1 MSDINSFREK
11 LQGLISKFEKDKTH
25 YLSKGYPEA
34 QVRLDFLNP
43 FFKALGWDIENKA
56 QKPPHERDVIVELSP
71 ETTGRPDYNF
81 RINGATKFFVEAKAP
96 SVALDDINHIL
107 QAKSY
112 AWSTKEVYFVILT
125 DFEEFKL
132 FDASL
137 KPNPKFP
144 EEGLILD
151 LKYAD
156 YLNNID
162 KLYELSKERVEQ
174 GSLEALLPKDTKSKR
189 LRIPPD
195 KSFLEDLTGWRTE
208 LAKDIHKRNPE
219 FDVKLLNDVVQKL
232 LDRIIFIRIAEDRRI
247 RPDKELLEIV
257 ALWKEEGKRKSIMTH
272 LLDLFHEVNDDLNG
286 DIFKPHACERADVD
300 SNLIAEIIENLYFP
314 KSRYRFDAIGVEL
327 LGSIYER
334 YLGST
339 IRVTPKQAKV
349 EEKPEVRKAGGV
361 YYTPKYIVDY
371 IVKNTVGKLIEGKSP
386 KQIEKIK
393 VLDPACGSGSF
404 LLGAYQYLLDYHLEY
419 YRKHTKEA
427 QTQFF
432 DFYHK
437 VGPEDMALP
446 LRTKAMILRNNIFG
460 VDIDPQAVEITMMSL
475 YLKALEGERGMLPKK
490 QHLLPPLSNN
500 IKCGN
505 SLIGYDILDSS
516 LFISPSV
523 KGSVNAPS
531 YPPLKLRGGR
541 GSYGSMESEDRVLS
555 SGRELLDDDTK
566 SRINPL
572 DWNSKSVGF
581 GEIMN
586 PSQSPL
592 AKGGSEGGF
601 DVVIG
606 NPPYVRQEMIG
617 EFKDYFKNH
626 YEVFQGA
633 ADLYAYFI
641 ERGVSLLNKNGIFS
655 YIVANK
661 WMRANY
667 GEPLRRWMKKQRIEE
682 ITDFGDLPVFDGATT
697 YPCII
702 RIRKDSSDVI
712 PARRESF
719 RKKDSGQARMTKGLT
734 FSATQVKT
742 LAFNN
747 LTEYVKENSF
757 AVNKT
762 SLGDKGWSLVN
773 EQSQS
778 LLDKLRKVGMPLGE
792 YVKEK
797 IYYGIKTGLNEAFV
811 IDEET
816 RKKLI
821 KEDSKSAELIKP
833 FLVGKD
839 IKRYAPPEKGR
850 YLILIPKGWTSNNA
864 PHPPL
869 KLRGGEA
876 GVIRH
881 TGMTEKSAWLWL
893 SETYPAIAGHLEAFI
908 EKGKKR
914 YDKGEYWWEL
924 RACDYYEE
932 FEKPKIIYAEIAT
945 RGQFTFD
952 ITNFFSDTTSYIIP
966 VDSKYLIGI
975 LNSSLLT
982 FVFSKTSSEIRGGFY
997 RWKRQYMWNLPIHTI
1012 DFNNPSE
1019 KAIHDKLV
1027 SLVDRML
1034 ELHRKKNSL
1043 PPSAEREKIEREI
1056 AVTDEKIDDIVYGLY
1071 GVTDEERKIIEKA

>member
-1 MSDINSFREK
+1 MADINSFREK
-11 LQGLISKFEKDKTH
+11 LQSLIAKFEKDKAH
-25 YLSKGYPEA
+25 YVSKGYPEA

-112 AWSTKEVYFVILT
+112 AWSTKEVYFVVLT
-125 DFEEFKL
+125 DFEEFRL
-132 FDASL
+132 YDASL

-144 EEGLILD
+144 DEGLILG
-151 LKYAD
+151 LKHTD
-156 YLNNID
+156 YLNNIE
-162 KLYELSKERVEQ
+162 KLWELSKERIEQ

-195 KSFLEDLTGWRTE
+195 KSFLEDLTEWRTE
-208 LAKDIHKRNPE
+208 LAKDLHKRNPE

-247 RPDKELLEIV
+247 RPDKELMEIV
-257 ALWKEEGKRKSIMTH
+257 ALWKEEGKRKSIMSH

-339 IRVTPKQAKV
+339 IRVTPQRVKV

-371 IVKNTVGKLIEGKSP
+371 IVKNTVGKLIEGKTP

-393 VLDPACGSGSF
+393 ILDPACGSGSF

-437 VGPEDMALP
+437 VGPEDLALP

-505 SLIGYDILDSS
+505 SLIGYDILDQGN
-516 LFISPSV
+516 LF
-523 KGSVNAPS
+523 
-531 YPPLKLRGGR
+531 
-541 GSYGSMESEDRVLS
+541 
-555 SGRELLDDDTK
+555 DDETK
-566 SRINPL
+566 SRINPF

-581 GEIMN
+581 GEIME
-586 PSQSPL
+586 S
-592 AKGGSEGGF
+592 GGF
-601 DVVIG
+601 DVIIG
-606 NPPYVRQEMIG
+606 NPPYVRIQAMKEWAPD
-617 EFKDYFKNH
+617 EVAH
-626 YEVFQGA
+626 YKQHYVSASKGNYDIYVIFVEKG
-633 ADLYAYFI
+633 L
-641 ERGVSLLNKNGIFS
+641 SLLNPKGRFGFILPHKFFQTQ
-655 YIVANK
+655 
-661 WMRANY
+661 Y
-667 GEPLRRWMKKQRIEE
+667 GEPLRGIISKGKHLSEVVH
-682 ITDFGDLPVFDGATT
+682 FGDQQVFEGATT
-697 YPCII
+697 YTC
-702 RIRKDSSDVI
+702 
-712 PARRESF
+712 
-719 RKKDSGQARMTKGLT
+719 L
-734 FSATQVKT
+734 
-742 LAFNN
+742 L
-747 LTEYVKENSF
+747 
-757 AVNKT
+757 
-762 SLGDKGWSLVN
+762 
-773 EQSQS
+773 
-778 LLDKLRKVGMPLGE
+778 LLDKSPTKKLNFVKVQDLSLWRVTGQAIRGTIPSADIGASEWNLAIGDAATIFNRLKKMPVKLKDIADIFVGLQTDADDVYILEERQRKDGQVLCYSKATGQTHWLEDNHLKMFVKGSLNVRRYELVNVNKRLIFPYKIVDGKSQLIDAVQYGKDFPLTWQYLVDNKPLLIRRNKGKIQRTEWYGYVYKKNHTRLATPKLLVPSIGTGSCFAADISGE
-792 YVKEK
+792 YYFVGSGGGGGGG
-797 IYYGIKTGLNEAFV
+797 YGISLAATQNISYSYLLGLLNSA
-811 IDEET
+811 
-816 RKKLI
+816 LL
-821 KEDSKSAELIKP
+821 SNYLKSISTT
-833 FLVGKD
+833 F
-839 IKRYAPPEKGR
+839 
-850 YLILIPKGWTSNNA
+850 
-864 PHPPL
+864 
-869 KLRGGEA
+869 RGG
-876 GVIRH
+876 
-881 TGMTEKSAWLWL
+881 
-893 SETYPAIAGHLEAFI
+893 YIA
-908 EKGKKR
+908 
-914 YDKGEYWWEL
+914 
-924 RACDYYEE
+924 
-932 FEKPKIIYAEIAT
+932 
-945 RGQFTFD
+945 
-952 ITNFFSDTTSYIIP
+952 
-966 VDSKYLIGI
+966 
-975 LNSSLLT
+975 LN
-982 FVFSKTSSEIRGGFY
+982 
-997 RWKRQYMWNLPIHTI
+997 RQYIEHLPIRTI
-1012 DFNNPSE
+1012 DFNNLTE

-1034 ELHRKKNSL
+1034 DLHKKKNAL
-1043 PPSAEREKIEREI
+1043 PPSSEREKIEREI
-1056 AVTDEKIDDIVYGLY
+1056 AITDEKIDDIVYGLY
-1071 GVTDEERKIIEKA
+1071 GVTEEGKRIIQDSRLKIQN